1 MRPGL
6 AFADLGIFWQRELDH
21 QILDRFFAS
30 RMILSEDRPLLFVD
44 ML

>member
-6 AFADLGIFWQRELDH
+6 AFADFGILWQRELDH
-21 QILDRFFAS
+21 QILDRFFVLS
-30 RMILSEDRPLLFVD
+30 MIFSENQLPLFGI